1 MASDMDCYVE
11 RRLQEWA
18 NWYARNLDYGLGYPK
33 RSIEGRLLDEG
44 GYLSKS
50 SGYKRELNHPAAE
63 EIEVLIR
70 EMSSYNTELAQA
82 IRIEYIKHNTQASK
96 AKSLSVSLAQF
107 KLYLKM
113 AKAWLS
119 GRLLSVRHYKTSAST
134 NYQNNY
140 L

>member
-1 MASDMDCYVE
+1 MANNVDCYVE
-11 RRLQEWA
+11 HRLKEWA
-18 NWYARNLDYGLGYPK
+18 NWYARNIDYGLGYPK

-70 EMSSYNTELAQA
+70 EMSSYNEELAKA
-82 IRIEYIKHNTQASK
+82 IRVEYIKNNTQASK
-96 AKSLSVSLAQF
+96 AKLLSVSLAQF

-119 GRLLSVRHYKTSAST
+119 GRLLTLRHYHSTSSVS
-134 NYQNNY
+134 YHNNY
-140 L
+140 S